1 MTKNSYDFL
10 YLYGCAVSGSM
21 PKENKHNKEDDYN
34 LEELFKIAKQ
44 HEVWAIF
51 FLAVKK
57 LYNEK
62 RIPQKYAGTFPVLNK
77 KFISE
82 IAFNMKKTDGAYKL
96 CDILEKNGI
105 ECCVLKGDSA
115 AIYYDVPES
124 RISSDIDILIN
135 EKDENKAMEILSNSG
150 CEVLKREKK
159 DHHFQAIYD
168 GKYIMEVHITLY
180 GKTTQEIILQNKVS
194 YSDRFETFKLKNGR
208 TLKTLS
214 LYDNLV
220 FLTAH
225 FIKHFM
231 FSGVGIRQISD
242 LLMFADKNKE
252 NIDFEKYFNLLKEI
266 NFFKLIS
273 VVFKI
278 GNDYFNTNLP
288 VECELNDDITAL
300 LLDDIFSGGVFGG
313 GKARGENFSRY
324 LAKKMSSSAGKYS
337 VPLIK
342 KIFPSYSQMR
352 FMYPFLNEKP
362 YLLPIAHIL
371 RYKQIIV
378 RFFTKRH
385 ETEEKNKKTVE
396 FLKKFDIL

>member
-1 MTKNSYDFL
+1 MTKDFYDFL

-21 PKENKHNKEDDYN
+21 PKEDDYN

-44 HEVWAIF
+44 HEVWAIL

-62 RIPQKYAGTFPVLNK
+62 KLSQKYAGIFPVLNK

-105 ECCVLKGDSA
+105 ECCILKGDSA
-115 AIYYDVPES
+115 AVYYDVPES

-168 GKYIMEVHITLY
+168 GKYVMEVHITLY
-180 GKTTQEIILQNKVS
+180 GKVTQEVILQNKVS
-194 YSDRFETFKLKNGR
+194 YGGELQPFKLKNGR

-231 FSGVGIRQISD
+231 YTGVGIRQISD
-242 LLMFADKNKE
+242 LLMFADKNRE
-252 NIDFEKYFNLLKEI
+252 NLDFEKYFNLLKEI

-288 VECELNDDITAL
+288 VKCEFDDDTAVL

-313 GKARGENFSRY
+313 GKLRGENFSRY
-324 LAKKMSSSAGKYS
+324 LTKKMSTSAEKYS
-337 VPLIK
+337 APLIK

-352 FMYPFLNEKP
+352 SMYPFLNEKP

-371 RYKQIIV
+371 RYKRIIV
-378 RFFTKRH
+378 KFFTKRH
-385 ETEEKNKKTVE
+385 ETEEKNKETVE